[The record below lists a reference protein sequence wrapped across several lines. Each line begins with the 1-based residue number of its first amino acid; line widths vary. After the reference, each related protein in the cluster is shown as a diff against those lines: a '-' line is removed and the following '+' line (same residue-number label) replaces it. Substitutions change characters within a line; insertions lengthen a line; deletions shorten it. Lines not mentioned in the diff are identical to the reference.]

1 MARIFKPKSPA
12 DVASLARSHTATAI
26 KTLAGIMNH
35 PRADL
40 SARIAACR
48 ELLSRGWGQPM
59 QKNESDVTHHYVIE
73 VPPVLTSSEWA
84 KRYGSQSLADEIERG
99 KGPLQ

>member
-48 ELLSRGWGQPM
+48 ELLIPIL
-59 QKNESDVTHHYVIE
+59 KLSDRLLPNRVQRWT
-73 VPPVLTSSEWA
+73 
-84 KRYGSQSLADEIERG
+84 
-99 KGPLQ
+99 